1 VADSSKHPSFLLRYA
16 WLLDEALAI
25 REWRRT
31 RRWLLTSSVP
41 TLYVLGS
48 ILIPWLVV
56 PGVYASLGGWS
67 GQFVLQSQPRWLF
80 MTLALTLVGGA
91 MVMAFTRV
99 SQIWHTERVQQTL
112 DGWFLTDQ
120 RPGPLVLTASLSA
133 LALALAVSIPGVVL
147 LLGVSLL
154 LRVPALHVLL
164 VLLLLI
170 VAASLAATTASATFL
185 AGIVG
190 LTARDHEPGTS
201 DSSEGAPPITSSPPH
216 LLTSSPL
223 HSLTPSLFL
232 AAAAILALTLWL
244 RMEAVEGGWRRPWE
258 EHPERLLLAIGLL
271 TPAPALIGLTNPA
284 WWRGRV
290 AGRLDFPITPEVA
303 TLLLLVLYVVGALL
317 LLRWSTL
324 AYARL
329 RSDPE
334 RQRRSGPAAD
344 SEGELTHTAARGYWA
359 GFANPVWTRELRTRL
374 RGREATQFI
383 FFASV
388 ALAIGGFTPLVS
400 AAGQL
405 SDPLATATVA
415 RNVFFWL
422 AMTLVAL
429 IALVAPG
436 LTAEAISAE
445 RTRGTLEL
453 LLATPLRRPEILRG
467 KLLGDLSVLGLLISP
482 SLPLFG
488 FCYLFHGASGPQVVG
503 VFIILA
509 LTTLLCAMIGVTA
522 SAIHIRTMT
531 AKWQA
536 YLLSLLFC
544 GLTGGPFWMM
554 YGLASEGAA
563 AAAGSFLLL
572 SPLFMT
578 VYGLVL
584 AGLWG
589 HACDRLE
596 YLDEGV
602 RE

>member
-1 VADSSKHPSFLLRYA
+1 VSNEHKLPRFLLARSA
-16 WLLDEALAI
+16 SLDEALAA
-25 REWRRT
+25 REWRRG
-31 RRWLLTSSVP
+31 RRWLRNSSVP

-56 PGVYASLGGWS
+56 PGVYASVGGWS
-67 GQFVLQSQPRWLF
+67 GQTVLQSQPHWLF
-80 MTLALTLVGGA
+80 MTLAITLVGGA
-91 MVMAFTRV
+91 MATAFGRV
-99 SQIWHTERVQQTL
+99 SQIWNTERVQQTL
-112 DGWFLTDQ
+112 EGWFLSGQ
-120 RPGPLVLTASLSA
+120 QPGPVVLTASVTGA
-133 LALALAVSIPGVVL
+133 ALALAVSLPGAL
-147 LLGVSLL
+147 LLLVIAVV
-154 LRVPALHVLL
+154 LRVPAFHVPLT
-164 VLLLLI
+164 LLLL
-170 VAASLAATTASATFL
+170 VVGAA
-185 AGIVG
+185 
-190 LTARDHEPGTS
+190 
-201 DSSEGAPPITSSPPH
+201 
-216 LLTSSPL
+216 
-223 HSLTPSLFL
+223 L
-232 AAAAILALTLWL
+232 AAAAASAAFLTGAVGPAARDPAAAGGDPEDSSPPSPSQLPAPSLLAAACAVIALTFWL
-244 RMEAVEGGWRRPWE
+244 RMEAVAGGWQRPWE

-271 TPAPALIGLTNPA
+271 TPAPALIGLANPQ
-284 WWRGRV
+284 WWRGSV
-290 AGRLDFPITPEVA
+290 AGRLDWPVAPEVG
-303 TLLLLVLYVVGALL
+303 TLLLLALYALATLL
-317 LLRWSTL
+317 LLRWSGL

-329 RSDPE
+329 REDPE
-334 RQRRSGPAAD
+334 QQRRSGHAAD
-344 SEGELTHTAARGYWA
+344 SVGELTHTAARSYWA

-374 RGREATQFI
+374 RGREAIQFI

-405 SDPLATATVA
+405 GDPLATATVA

-422 AMTLVAL
+422 AMTLVTL

-436 LTAEAISAE
+436 LTAEAIAAE

-488 FCYLFHGASGPQVVG
+488 FCYLFHGASGPQVIG
-503 VFIILA
+503 VFIVLA

-522 SAIHIRTMT
+522 SAIHTRSMA

-536 YLLSLLFC
+536 YLLSLVFC

-554 YGLASEGAA
+554 FSLASEGAGA
-563 AAAGSFLLL
+563 LTGSFLLL

-596 YLDEGV
+596 YLDEALAGAGGAGG
-602 RE
+602 

>member
-1 VADSSKHPSFLLRYA
+1 VSSHLKHARLLSLA
-16 WLLDEALAI
+16 AALDEAVAL
-25 REWRRT
+25 REWRRL

-48 ILIPWLVV
+48 VLIPWLVV
-56 PGVYASLGGWS
+56 PGVYASLAGWS
-67 GQFVLQSQPRWLF
+67 GQTMLQSQPRWQF
-80 MTLALTLVGGA
+80 MTLALTLVGGG
-91 MVMAFTRV
+91 MATAFARV

-112 DGWFLTDQ
+112 DGWFLTEQ
-120 RPGPLVLTASLSA
+120 QPRPVVLTASLAGAA
-133 LALALAVSIPGVVL
+133 LALVVSIPGAVL
-147 LLGVSLL
+147 LLGVALV
-154 LRVPALHVLL
+154 LRAPALHFPL
-164 VLLLLI
+164 VLLLLLI
-170 VAASLAATTASATFL
+170 CAALAAAVASTAFL
-185 AGIVG
+185 AGAVG
-190 LTARDHEPGTS
+190 LTVREEKARSGDLESGAAPLT
-201 DSSEGAPPITSSPPH
+201 APPPQALI
-216 LLTSSPL
+216 
-223 HSLTPSLFL
+223 PSLLL
-232 AAAAILALTLWL
+232 AALALIALTLWL
-244 RMEAVEGGWRRPWE
+244 RIEAVEGGWRRPWE
-258 EHPERLLLAIGLL
+258 EHPERLLTAVGLV
-271 TPAPALIGLTNPA
+271 TPAPALIGLANPQ
-284 WWRGRV
+284 WWRLRI
-290 AGRLDFPITPEVA
+290 AGRLDSPVAPEVA
-303 TLLLLVLYVVGALL
+303 TLLLLALYAVAALL

-329 RSDPE
+329 RLDPE
-334 RQRRSGPAAD
+334 RQRRPGAAAD
-344 SEGELTHTAARGYWA
+344 SDSELTHAAGRGYWA

-405 SDPLATATVA
+405 GDPLQTATVA
-415 RNVFFWL
+415 RSVFFWL
-422 AMTLVAL
+422 AMTLVTL

-436 LTAEAISAE
+436 LTAEAIAAE

-453 LLATPLRRPEILRG
+453 LLATPMRRPEILRG

-488 FCYLFHGASGPQVVG
+488 FCYLFHGASGPQVAG

-509 LTTLLCAMIGVTA
+509 LTTLLCAMLGVTA
-522 SAIHIRTMT
+522 SAIHARTMT

-554 YGLASEGAA
+554 FGLASEGVAA
-563 AAAGSFLLL
+563 ATPGFLLL

>member
-1 VADSSKHPSFLLRYA
+1 MSDSSKPASFLSRFA
-16 WLLDEALAI
+16 FLLDEALAL
-25 REWRRT
+25 REWRRA
-31 RRWLLTSSVP
+31 RRWLLTSNVP

-56 PGVYASLGGWS
+56 PGVYASLGGVTGPS
-67 GQFVLQSQPRWLF
+67 VLQSQPRWLF
-80 MTLALTLVGGA
+80 MTLALALVGGA
-91 MVMAFTRV
+91 MATAFARV
-99 SQIWHTERVQQTL
+99 SQIWQTERVQQTL
-112 DGWFLTDQ
+112 DGWFLTGQ
-120 RPGPLVLTASLSA
+120 QPGPLILTAALSGTA
-133 LALALAVSIPGVVL
+133 LALVVSVPGAVL
-147 LLGVSLL
+147 LLGVALFQ
-154 LRVPALHVLL
+154 RVSALHVPL

-170 VAASLAATTASATFL
+170 VSAALAAATAGAAFL
-185 AGIVG
+185 AGTVG
-190 LTARDHEPGTS
+190 LAAKEQGAVKAEESRNVPVTFSRLHTS
-201 DSSEGAPPITSSPPH
+201 TLS
-216 LLTSSPL
+216 LL
-223 HSLTPSLFL
+223 L
-232 AAAAILALTLWL
+232 AALALIALALWL
-244 RMEAVEGGWRRPWE
+244 RIEAVEGGWRRPWE
-258 EHPERLLLAIGLL
+258 EHPERMLLAIGLL
-271 TPAPALIGLTNPA
+271 TPAPALIGLANSA
-284 WWRGRV
+284 WWRARV
-290 AGRLDFPITPEVA
+290 AGRLDWPLAPEVA
-303 TLLLLVLYVVGALL
+303 TLLLLALYAVGVLL

-329 RSDPE
+329 RDDPE
-334 RQRRSGPAAD
+334 RQRRPGPATA

-388 ALAIGGFTPLVS
+388 ALAVGGFTPLVS

-405 SDPLATATVA
+405 GDPLATAAVA
-415 RNVFFWL
+415 RSVFFWL
-422 AMTLVAL
+422 AMTLVTL

-436 LTAEAISAE
+436 LTAEAIAVE

-488 FCYLFHGASGPQVVG
+488 FCYLFHGASGPQVAG
-503 VFIILA
+503 VFLVLA

-522 SAIHIRTMT
+522 SAIHRRTMA

-554 YGLASEGAA
+554 YALASEGGTAA
-563 AAAGSFLLL
+563 TGSFLLL
-572 SPLFMT
+572 SPLFLT

-596 YLDEGV
+596 YVDDLMT
-602 RE
+602 